1 MGITN
6 FWKKSDKEYEE
17 ELKKQQI
24 DRELN
29 EERLKQQY
37 QDDLEEERRTRNRVV
52 ARLNEELERDK
63 EQHARAIE
71 SLRQERISELS
82 QLIQRHEDAAQLS
95 RQQLDATKDQADRKE
110 KRMAAEQTRTVQDL
124 NQSHAA
130 KVAQMMAFEQ
140 QLIAKHDQQTKRL
153 QGEVQGLNEALLTRD
168 DEIYQGTIFTA
179 PDLPRKPDD
188 KIRDQFLEMQQM
200 VETLGRLTWKQNQQ
214 VWTDSVLQDIG
225 RQQVPR
231 ALKKGILQHIMW
243 TLLFNRVFCSPF
255 RLFGEEGTQL
265 ESEWNEQCGK
275 GQDQF

>member
-24 DRELN
+24 DRELS

-95 RQQLDATKDQADRKE
+95 RQQLDSTKDQADRKE